1 MGIDTMKKFKTIF
14 PIAVAFLFVLIIG
27 FLLFVGA
34 VKTDTAKYIR
44 AIGYPKDTIMTGN
57 KELLVVEMHD
67 FVKDTIYFDTIVRN
81 NRIPSTLEDYD
92 PKFRN
97 YRKRKLE
104 AY

>member
-1 MGIDTMKKFKTIF
+1 MKKYF
-14 PIAVAFLFVLIIG
+14 PIFVALLFVLILFG
-27 FLLFVGA
+27 LLF
-34 VKTDTAKYIR
+34 KISSDTDTNKYIK
-44 AIGYPKDTIMTGN
+44 AIGYPKDTIVTGN

>member
-1 MGIDTMKKFKTIF
+1 MKKFKTIF
-14 PIAVAFLFVLIIG
+14 PIVVALLFVLIIG
-27 FLLFVGA
+27 LLLFVVA
-34 VKTDTAKYIR
+34 CKTDTAKYIR
-44 AIGYPKDTIMTGN
+44 AIGYPKDTIMTDS

>member
-1 MGIDTMKKFKTIF
+1 MKKFQTIF
-14 PIAVAFLFVLIIG
+14 PIVFVLAVVLLIG

-34 VKTDTAKYIR
+34 GKTDTAKYIR
-44 AIGYPKDTIMTGN
+44 AIGYPKDTIMTDN

-81 NRIPSTLEDYD
+81 NRMPSTLEDYD